1 MAKEPRT
8 GRHVPRAIRLCQLLS
23 NDSRRRI
30 LIALA
35 GGPFN
40 VTTIAKLAGMTTT
53 NASVN
58 LGMLYDHDLV
68 SVMADGL
75 QRFYELTDAV
85 SVTISRGF
93 EELTIQASDGS
104 SLTVR
109 AKIGRAA

>member
-1 MAKEPRT
+1 
-8 GRHVPRAIRLCQLLS
+8 
-23 NDSRRRI
+23 

-75 QRFYELTDAV
+75 QRFYQLTDAV
-85 SVTISRGF
+85 TVTISRGF
-93 EELTIQASDGS
+93 EELVIRASDDS
-104 SLTVR
+104 SLTLKAR
-109 AKIGRAA
+109 IGRAA